1 MENNTSSL
9 AINEDVIAK
18 MAQIAAME
26 VEGVEGL
33 ASGTFKINKIK
44 KMIKTGTNTKGV
56 YVSIDSGVINLDVYI
71 KVKPGMP
78 IKKIAEDVQLSVK
91 EKIQS
96 MTGNAVSSVNVTIA
110 DVAEAAVV
118 EE

>member
-18 MAQIAAME
+18 MAQLAAME

-33 ASGTFKINKIK
+33 ASGILKMNKIK

-56 YVSIDSGVINLDVYI
+56 YVWIDAGVINVDVYI

-110 DVAEAAVV
+110 DVAEAPAQ